1 MILSFLVFIQYC
13 TLSNFADDNNLFSMG
28 KNKDQVKSFLSS
40 DFKII
45 SNWFYENFMV
55 LNQEKV
61 TLNVLIKK
69 LTMLKL

>member
-13 TLSNFADDNNLFSMG
+13 TLSNVADDNNLFSMG

-40 DFKII
+40 DFNII

-55 LNQEKV
+55 LNPEKV